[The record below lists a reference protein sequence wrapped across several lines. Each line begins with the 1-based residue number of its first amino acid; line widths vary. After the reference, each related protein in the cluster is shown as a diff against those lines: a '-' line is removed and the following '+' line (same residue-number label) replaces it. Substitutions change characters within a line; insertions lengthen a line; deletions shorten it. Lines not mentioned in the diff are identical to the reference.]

1 MKKVWILILLA
12 LVLSGCSAEET
23 FETIGDAYDAVQV
36 MSPGKLT
43 FAAPADAASTVMHG
57 EDGALYFCDGYEIMI
72 QTLPAGDLSRTLRSL
87 TGYDADALTV
97 METETGDM
105 TRYECAWISAG
116 EAGDH
121 IGRTVIIDDGQF
133 HYSLSVLALAEEA
146 GSLQE
151 SWQEIFSSVKVQS

>member
-1 MKKVWILILLA
+1 MKKVWIVILLA
-12 LVLSGCSAEET
+12 LVLSGCSAADT

-36 MSPGKLT
+36 ATPLKLT
-43 FAAPADAASTVMHG
+43 FTAPADAAAPVMHG
-57 EDGALYFCDGYEIMI
+57 ENGTLYFCDGYEIMV
-72 QTLPAGDLSRTLRSL
+72 QTLSGGDLNRSLRSL

-97 METETGDM
+97 MKTEMGNM
-105 TRYECAWISAG
+105 VRYECAWISAG

-133 HYSLSVLALAEEA
+133 HYSLSVMAPAEEA

-151 SWQEIFSSVKVQS
+151 SWQELFSSVEIQS